1 MKTLARK
8 LRRDTTDAE
17 RLLWRHLRDRR
28 LVGFKFRRQLAIEPY
43 IVDFACLES
52 KLIVEADGGQH
63 TDQEKED
70 ATRTEHLERLG
81 YRILRFWNHEILNDF
96 ESVLDRILDN
106 LNRPPRPNPLPE
118 GEGGKEARNQVADSS
133 AFRPRKTP

>member
-28 LVGFKFRRQLAIEPY
+28 LGGCKFRRQLEIEPY

-70 ATRTEHLERLG
+70 AARTEHLERLG
-81 YRILRFWNHEILNDF
+81 YRILRFWNHEILNDI
-96 ESVLDRILDN
+96 ESVLDRILGC
-106 LNRPPRPNPLPE
+106 LKKSPHPIPLPE
-118 GEGGKEARNQVADSS
+118 GEGEGSARGTVADSS
-133 AFRPRKTP
+133 SGSRKIR

>member
-28 LVGFKFRRQLAIEPY
+28 LGGCKFRRQLEIEPY

-70 ATRTEHLERLG
+70 AARTEHLERLG
-81 YRILRFWNHEILNDF
+81 YRILRFWNHEILNDI
-96 ESVLDRILDN
+96 ESVLDRILGC
-106 LNRPPRPNPLPE
+106 LKKSPHPIPLPE
-118 GEGGKEARNQVADSS
+118 GEGE
-133 AFRPRKTP
+133 